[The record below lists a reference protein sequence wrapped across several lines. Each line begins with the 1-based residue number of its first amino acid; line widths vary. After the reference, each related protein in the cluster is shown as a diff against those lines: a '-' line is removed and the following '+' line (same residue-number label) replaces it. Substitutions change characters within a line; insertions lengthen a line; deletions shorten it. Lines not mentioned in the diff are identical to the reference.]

1 MRFGKFSRSTR
12 FLICGAIMRYRRASS
27 CVISLAAVVVLSA
40 AACNSGSTAPAN
52 ELTAARTRW
61 ARVAPAAYTYTI
73 SRSCECLPEMSGP
86 VIVMVRNGVVESRQ
100 YTRSNTAVPAQY
112 AELFPAVEG
121 LFAIVDDAIRN
132 GTTPLSV
139 QYDLTLGFPTRI
151 ALGDPAADAPV
162 YSVSDLRPR

>member
-1 MRFGKFSRSTR
+1 
-12 FLICGAIMRYRRASS
+12 MRYRRASS

-61 ARVAPAAYTYTI
+61 ARVGPAAYTYAI

-100 YTRSNTAVPAQY
+100 YTRSNAAVPAQY

-162 YSVSDLRPR
+162 YSVISAL